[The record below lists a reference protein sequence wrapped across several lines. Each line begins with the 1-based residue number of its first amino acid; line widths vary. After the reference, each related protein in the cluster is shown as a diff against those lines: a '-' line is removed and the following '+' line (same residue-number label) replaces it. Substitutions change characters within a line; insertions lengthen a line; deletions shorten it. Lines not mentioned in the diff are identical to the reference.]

1 MDLSGQN
8 ILVTG
13 GAGGI
18 GIGICRRLHLMG
30 ANIAVHY
37 FRSEAKAKELA
48 SDISGISVYADLT
61 KKTEVKAMFGKLESE
76 WGVID
81 SCVANAGRYPKESL
95 PVWEIDE
102 ARWVQ
107 TLNANL
113 KSSLFTSQEFL
124 TRAVNRGRGSLVLI
138 SSTAGIYGEQG
149 HADYAAAKGA
159 ITSGLL
165 KTMKNDIA
173 GSGVRVNAVAP
184 GWTLTESR
192 IEEGIDQTIAE
203 NAKRTMSIKKLA
215 TPNDVAAAVAFLL
228 SEDSSGHISGQVIEV
243 SGGMEG
249 RVIPPLED

>member
-1 MDLSGQN
+1 M
-8 ILVTG
+8 
-13 GAGGI
+13 
-18 GIGICRRLHLMG
+18 
-30 ANIAVHY
+30 
-37 FRSEAKAKELA
+37 
-48 SDISGISVYADLT
+48 
-61 KKTEVKAMFGKLESE
+61 
-76 WGVID
+76 
-81 SCVANAGRYPKESL
+81 
-95 PVWEIDE
+95 WEIDE

-243 SGGMEG
+243 SGGMELSL
-249 RVIPPLED
+249 IHI